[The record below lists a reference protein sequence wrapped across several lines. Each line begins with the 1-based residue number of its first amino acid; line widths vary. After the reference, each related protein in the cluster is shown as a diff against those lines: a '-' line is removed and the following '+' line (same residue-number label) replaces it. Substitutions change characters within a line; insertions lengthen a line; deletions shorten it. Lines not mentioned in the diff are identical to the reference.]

1 MLGLMA
7 PPEPPNEPHVVLRGT
22 DQAWIAGTA
31 VWLVVMVPSVLVLAT
46 QPQLG
51 PADAAFLAAQLL
63 FGAVFVLMAGP
74 WEPASVR
81 DAPHGWLLAAV
92 ASASAVVMLAPE
104 PGYAAILFILTAVLA
119 GHALRPRQAYA
130 LVAFQTVVTFTATAI
145 AYDPAWVAL
154 LQTVA
159 TGAFQV
165 FAVATTLAM
174 LSERAVRTRLAAA
187 NAELRATRALL
198 RETAKLGERTR
209 IARELHDLLGHHLTA
224 LSLHLE
230 VAVHLAEPPLR
241 EHVAR
246 AQAIAKLLMADVR
259 GLVADMR
266 SAGTVDLVGVLRTL
280 TADLPRPT
288 VHLDVD
294 PTAQLDDP
302 ERAHAIVRCVQEAV
316 TNAIR
321 HGEARHVWI
330 SITTHGDVIEVVA
343 RDDGRGSDGVRAG
356 HGLRG
361 MRERLVELGGDIAF
375 STAPSAGFIVTARLP
390 LRSPVGSA

>member
-1 MLGLMA
+1 MLVLMA
-7 PPEPPNEPHVVLRGT
+7 PPEPPAEPHVVPSN
-22 DQAWIAGTA
+22 DHAWIAGAA
-31 VWLVVMVPSVLVLAT
+31 VWLVVMVPSVLVLAA
-46 QPQLG
+46 QPHLG
-51 PADAAFLAAQLL
+51 PGDAAFLAAQLL

-92 ASASAVVMLAPE
+92 ASASAAVMLAPE
-104 PGYAAILFILTAVLA
+104 PGYASILYILTAVLA
-119 GHALRPRQAYA
+119 GHALEPRQAYA
-130 LVAFQTVVTFTATAI
+130 LVAFQTAVTFTATAI
-145 AYDPAWVAL
+145 AYDPPWVAL

-159 TGAFQV
+159 TGSFQV

-230 VAVHLAEPPLR
+230 VAGHLAEPPLH

-266 SAGTVDLVGVLRTL
+266 AAGTVDLGGVLRAL
-280 TADLPRPT
+280 TTDLPRPT

-294 PTAQLDDP
+294 PAAQLDDP

-330 SITTHGDVIEVVA
+330 TIATRGDVIEVVA

-375 STAPSAGFIVTARLP
+375 STAPRAGFTVTAHLP
-390 LRSPVGSA
+390 VRSPLGST